1 MDWQRIIKI
10 SDESSI
16 SDYLELFQKTARE
29 LGHPHLIH
37 DMEVGAV
44 GYMNSEVLFNY
55 KIKGT
60 EIQIMDEQPLAEWVA
75 SKDRSINEYGGYKK
89 WDKEKV
95 KKYLEGII
103 RSFVL
108 LREVTNNP
116 SVRVKGKGIIVT
128 GAKGKEYIIYP
139 QMKLNDG
146 CHRLFTYPNN
156 HSMCIA
162 MGGTEELL
170 PVGDNLA
177 TLILTLL
184 NDDRTDLDGLRDYN
198 RGDIRWLCGTCGTI
212 NYAPLEE
219 LRPAKLIQELEVSYN
234 SNSDGKVPIFDGFWK
249 DKDLAECKNCSTIY
263 ELYDIKYYPELWVNE
278 LPLGV
283 FYMNDGKINLITRGN
298 VFYNATEK
306 TFTIRR
312 GPKEGYKFGV
322 RGDDGKP
329 SELTE
334 PEDSESGPYGMYK
347 QKYLSSKGT
356 NGVNMKWVEYLK
368 KSPTD
373 EEDWENSLK
382 SIISE
387 GKKLGVPLSVMEL
400 LKLAKEATTSQSEGF
415 ETLHRPT
422 FDEEEEEDV

>member
-1 MDWQRIIKI
+1 MSWKGIIKNVDK
-10 SDESSI
+10 SFI
-16 SDYLELFQKTARE
+16 SDYIELFQKTASE

-37 DMEVGAV
+37 DIELEPS
-44 GYMNSEVLFNY
+44 GYMHSDILFNF
-55 KIKGT
+55 KIKGK
-60 EIQIMDEQPLAEWVA
+60 EIQIIDEQPLAEW
-75 SKDRSINEYGGYKK
+75 IPNGYKK

-95 KKYLEGII
+95 KKYLESVI
-103 RSFVL
+103 RSFAL
-108 LREVTNNP
+108 LGEVVNNP
-116 SVRVKGKGIIVT
+116 SVRVEGKGIIVT

-139 QMKLNDG
+139 QMQLNDG
-146 CHRLFTYPNN
+146 CHKLYTHPNN
-156 HSMCIA
+156 HTMCIA
-162 MGGTEELL
+162 MDESQELL

-184 NDDRTDLDGLRDYN
+184 NDDKTDLDGLRDYN
-198 RGDIRWLCGTCGTI
+198 RGDIRWLCDVCGTI
-212 NYAPLEE
+212 NDAPLDE
-219 LRPAKLIQELEVSYN
+219 LRPAKLIQEFEISYN
-234 SNSDGKVPIFDGFWK
+234 SNSNGKVPIFDGFWK
-249 DKDLAECKNCSTIY
+249 DKDLAECKNCSTIH

-278 LPLGV
+278 LPLGI
-283 FYMNDGKINLITRGN
+283 FYMNDGKINLISRGN
-298 VFYNATEK
+298 AFYDAPTK
-306 TFTIRR
+306 TFTIMR
-312 GPKEGYKFGV
+312 GPKKGYKFGV
-322 RGDDGKP
+322 RGEDGEP

-334 PEDSESGPYGMYK
+334 PEDSESGPYEMYK

>member
-1 MDWQRIIKI
+1 MSWKRIIKNA
-10 SDESSI
+10 DEYSI
-16 SDYLELFQKTARE
+16 SEYIELFQKTASE

-37 DMEVGAV
+37 DIEIGPS
-44 GYMNSEVLFNY
+44 GYMHSDILFNF
-55 KIKGT
+55 KIKGK
-60 EIQIMDEQPLAEWVA
+60 EIQIMDEQSLAEYIP
-75 SKDRSINEYGGYKK
+75 KEGYRKR
-89 WDKEKV
+89 DKERV
-95 KKYLEGII
+95 KKYLEGVI

-108 LREVTNNP
+108 LGEVVNNP
-116 SVRVKGKGIIVT
+116 SVRVEGKGIIVT

-139 QMKLNDG
+139 SMHLNDG
-146 CHRLFTYPNN
+146 CHKLFTHPNN
-156 HSMCIA
+156 HTMCIA
-162 MGGTEELL
+162 MDERRELL

-184 NDDRTDLDGLRDYN
+184 NDDKPGNLQGLIDYN
-198 RGDIRWLCGTCGTI
+198 EGEIRWRCDTCGTT
-212 NYAPLEE
+212 NYAPLDE
-219 LRPAKLIQELEVSYN
+219 LRPAKLIQEFEISYN
-234 SNSDGKVPIFDGFWK
+234 ANSDGKVPIFDGFWK
-249 DKDLAECKNCSTIY
+249 HKDLAECKVCSTIH

-278 LPLGV
+278 LPLGI
-283 FYMNDGKINLITRGN
+283 FYMDDGKINLISRSNT
-298 VFYNATEK
+298 YYDAPTK
-306 TFTIRR
+306 TFTIKR
-312 GPKEGYKFGV
+312 GSKKGYRFGV
-322 RGDDGKP
+322 RGEDGKP
-329 SELTE
+329 PELTE
-334 PEDSESGPYGMYK
+334 PEDSESGPYEMYK

>member
-1 MDWQRIIKI
+1 MGWKRIIKNA
-10 SDESSI
+10 DKSSI
-16 SDYLELFQKTARE
+16 SDYIELFQKTASE

-37 DMEVGAV
+37 DMEINTSGF
-44 GYMNSEVLFNY
+44 MHSEVLFNF
-55 KIKGT
+55 KIKGK
-60 EIQIMDEQPLAEWVA
+60 EIQIMDEQALADWFA
-75 SKDRSINEYGGYKK
+75 GKKSGGYKK

-95 KKYLEGII
+95 KKYLEGVI
-103 RSFVL
+103 RSFAL
-108 LREVTNNP
+108 LGEVTNNP

-128 GAKGKEYIIYP
+128 GAKGREYMIYP
-139 QMKLNDG
+139 QMELNDG
-146 CHRLFTYPNN
+146 CHKLFTHPNN

-162 MGGTEELL
+162 MGDSMELL

-184 NDDRTDLDGLRDYN
+184 NDDKPGDLEGLTDYN
-198 RGDIRWLCGTCGTI
+198 TGKIRWSCDVCTTI
-212 NYAPLEE
+212 NETPLEN
-219 LRPAKLIQELEVSYN
+219 LRPVELIEEFEN
-234 SNSDGKVPIFDGFWK
+234 SFNSDSDGRAPIFDGFWK
-249 DKDLAECKNCSTIY
+249 DKDLAECKNCSTIH

-278 LPLGV
+278 LALGI
-283 FYMNDGKINLITRGN
+283 FYMNDGKINLITRGH
-298 VFYNATEK
+298 FYYDEPTK

-312 GPKEGYKFGV
+312 GPKKGYKFGV
-322 RGDDGKP
+322 RGKDGEL
-329 SELTE
+329 SELME
-334 PEDSESGPYGMYK
+334 PEESNPGPYDMYK

-373 EEDWENSLK
+373 EDDWENSLK

-400 LKLAKEATTSQSEGF
+400 LKLVKEATTSQSEGF